1 MAELASY
8 LSQYNGLFIGLV
20 ALVSL
25 LIGSFIN
32 VVVYRL
38 PKMMEREWQQ
48 EYQAYFQADTVS
60 AGEARAAGAV
70 NTGKANAAGAAHSN
84 NANITP
90 GRYNLAVPRSACPS
104 CDTPIAAR
112 DNIPVI
118 SWLLLKGRCR
128 HCKAPISSRYP
139 AVETL
144 TALLAGLVAWQ
155 YGFGMLALLLIFV
168 TWGLIALS
176 FIDIDTMLLP
186 DSLTLPLL
194 WLALVFSLSD
204 SALVN
209 PAQAIIGAAAGY
221 LSLWLVYWGFKLL
234 TGKEG
239 MGYGDFKLLA
249 IFGALLGWQQLPLI
263 ILLSSLVGAVI
274 GASMLA
280 IQGRDKATPIPF
292 GPYIAAAGFIALL
305 WGEQLT
311 NAYLSYLA

>member
-1 MAELASY
+1 MTEFISY
-8 LSQYNGLFIGLV
+8 LSQHNWLFIT
-20 ALVSL
+20 LVSVISL
-25 LIGSFIN
+25 LVGSFLN
-32 VVVYRL
+32 VLVYRL

-48 EYQAYFQADTVS
+48 EYQAYFQADAATTS
-60 AGEARAAGAV
+60 AESS
-70 NTGKANAAGAAHSN
+70 ANQH
-84 NANITP
+84 TE
-90 GRYNLAVPRSACPS
+90 RFNLAVPRSRCPK
-104 CDTPIAAR
+104 CDTPIAAY
-112 DNIPVI
+112 DNIPVL

-128 HCKAPISSRYP
+128 HCQTTISSRYP
-139 AVETL
+139 AVEAL
-144 TALLAGLVAWQ
+144 TAVLSALVAWQ
-155 YGFGMLALLLIFV
+155 YGFGMLALVLIVV

-194 WLALVFSLSD
+194 WLALLFSLTD
-204 SALVN
+204 SALVT
-209 PAQAIIGAAAGY
+209 PAQAIVGAAVGY

-274 GASMLA
+274 GATMLA

-311 NAYLSYLA
+311 NAYLGYLGA